1 MTPVTTTIIS
11 CEQRHAARALTI
23 PQLEAA
29 GYPPTVFLSPCNPA
43 GARGNAAV
51 TRRALNHAKEAGG
64 HLLFCEDDIDL
75 APDFPTFVSM
85 AASVPDRITYLY
97 IHDTPER
104 MHKIYGLALNRAIQ
118 SGKPLARGLYPT
130 VNTVDLMGG
139 QCVFIPKGVLDRMN
153 PDQLIGRGIP
163 CDHYFAAVVRN
174 QTPGALI
181 ALPHPVQ
188 HRHDRTAR
196 EPSDNPN
203 KRSMSFALPRLE
215 VTP

>member
-1 MTPVTTTIIS
+1 MTPITTTIIS
-11 CEQRHAARALTI
+11 CEQRHEARALTI

-51 TRRALNHAKEAGG
+51 TRRALIHAKETGG

-75 APDFPTFVSM
+75 APDFPLFVQM
-85 AASVPDRITYLY
+85 AAAVPDRITYLY

-104 MHKIYGLALNRAIQ
+104 MHKIYGLALNRHIQ
-118 SGKPLARGLYPT
+118 SKRPLARGLYPT

-139 QCVFIPKGVLDRMN
+139 QCVFIPKPVLDRIN
-153 PDQLIGRGIP
+153 PDQLIGKGIP
-163 CDHYFAAVVRN
+163 CDHFFAAIVRHE
-174 QTPGALI
+174 TPGALI

-196 EPSDNPN
+196 TPSDNPN
-203 KRSMSFALPRLE
+203 KRSMSFDLPRLE
-215 VTP
+215 VSP